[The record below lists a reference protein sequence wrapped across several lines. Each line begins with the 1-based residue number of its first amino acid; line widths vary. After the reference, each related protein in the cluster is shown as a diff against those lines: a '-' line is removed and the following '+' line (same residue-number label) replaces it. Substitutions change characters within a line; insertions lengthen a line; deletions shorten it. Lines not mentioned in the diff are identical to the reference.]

1 VKARPRSGEWRELR
15 TQTGDTTI
23 FTRAVLTLERARNPW
38 TQAESR
44 RVEYRMKYRK
54 LPDSSSVREMERNW
68 LGAAQGIGLGRL
80 RQTAVRWWIEEAADS
95 ALLCA
100 AEDTTVR
107 SCRG

>member
-1 VKARPRSGEWRELR
+1 
-15 TQTGDTTI
+15 
-23 FTRAVLTLERARNPW
+23 
-38 TQAESR
+38 
-44 RVEYRMKYRK
+44 MKYRK